1 MEKAPKQSGVRRLL
15 GSFSFL
21 KGNVLI
27 IILSWIVW
35 YPALALIGGYSQL
48 YIYGLGAS
56 AIVVGAITAV
66 STVILSI
73 VRILGGYI
81 ADRFGRKNVL
91 ISMSFA
97 SAFTYLIYALAPN
110 WQWVL
115 IATTLNSI
123 FLLYQPA
130 LIALRYDS
138 VPSEKRGFGFALTEF
153 LPGIVSLPAPFIAI
167 YLVLT
172 HGTVGGMRIA
182 YLVTFALGIA
192 AAVIWLF
199 LKETLPQRNDKRAS
213 FYSDFKREYS
223 EAMRFIFKKMRNVA
237 LLYILFNFA
246 YTGTGPFFAI
256 YAESFL
262 KLGDSGWGAMYAV
275 SFVLSFGLLI
285 PIGLTTDKI
294 GERRML
300 LVGIGFLS
308 LFSLVYATTL
318 SNEPFSLLIMVLAYA
333 AITLAYAG
341 YAKAVAKLEAD
352 FIPREKRGRVTA
364 ALSFVALLAGAAGS
378 ALGGFEY
385 HLINPRFPFVIL
397 TVFMAL
403 SFVVVLFRI
412 KEPETPE
419 Q

>member
-1 MEKAPKQSGVRRLL
+1 MEKAPKQSGIRRFLAN
-15 GSFSFL
+15 FSFL

-35 YPALALIGGYSQL
+35 YPALGLIGGYNQL
-48 YIYGLGAS
+48 YIYALGAS
-56 AIVVGAITAV
+56 AIIVGAINSV
-66 STVILSI
+66 STVTLSI

-91 ISMSFA
+91 TSMAFA

-115 IATTLNSI
+115 IAATLNSI

-130 LIALRYDS
+130 LVALRYDS

-153 LPGIVSLPAPFIAI
+153 LPGLVSLPAPFIAI

-172 HGTVGGMRIA
+172 NGTVGGMRIA
-182 YLVTFALGIA
+182 YLIAFALGII

-199 LKETLPQRNDKRAS
+199 LKETLPQRTDKRTS
-213 FYSDFKREYS
+213 FYSDFKKEYS
-223 EAMRFIFKKMRNVA
+223 EAMRFIFKRMNSVA

-246 YTGTGPFFAI
+246 FTGAGPFFSI
-256 YAESFL
+256 YAKSFL
-262 KLGDSGWGAMYAV
+262 KLGDFGWGIMYAV
-275 SFVLSFGLLI
+275 SFILNFALLI
-285 PIGLTTDKI
+285 PVGLATDKV

-300 LVGIGFLS
+300 LAGIGFLS
-308 LFSLVYATTL
+308 LFSLIYATAL
-318 SNEPFSLLIMVLAYA
+318 SNEPFTLLIMVLTYA
-333 AITLAYAG
+333 AMILAYAG

-364 ALSFVALLAGAAGS
+364 ALSFVALLASAAGS
-378 ALGGFEY
+378 AVGGFEY
-385 HLINPRFPFVIL
+385 YLINPRFPFVVL

-403 SFVVVLFRI
+403 SFIVVLFRI

>member
-1 MEKAPKQSGVRRLL
+1 MEKAPKQSRIRRFLAN
-15 GSFSFL
+15 FSFL

-35 YPALALIGGYSQL
+35 YPALGLIGGYSQL
-48 YIYGLGAS
+48 YIYALGAS
-56 AIVVGAITAV
+56 AIIVGAINSI
-66 STVILSI
+66 STVTLSI

-91 ISMSFA
+91 TIMSFA
-97 SAFTYLIYALAPN
+97 SAFTYLIYSLAPN

-115 IATTLNSI
+115 IAATLNSI

-153 LPGIVSLPAPFIAI
+153 LPGLVSLPAPFIAI

-172 HGTVGGMRIA
+172 NGTVGGMRIA
-182 YLVTFALGIA
+182 YLIAFALGII

-199 LKETLPQRNDKRAS
+199 LKETLPQRTDKRTS
-213 FYSDFKREYS
+213 FYSDFKKEYS
-223 EAMRFIFKKMRNVA
+223 EAMGFIFKRMHSVA

-246 YTGTGPFFAI
+246 FTGAGPFFSI
-256 YAESFL
+256 YAKSFL
-262 KLGDSGWGAMYAV
+262 NLGDFGWGVMYAV
-275 SFVLSFGLLI
+275 SFILNFAFLI
-285 PIGLTTDKI
+285 PVGLATDKI

-308 LFSLVYATTL
+308 LFSLIYATTL
-318 SNEPFSLLIMVLAYA
+318 SNEPFSLLIMVLTYA
-333 AITLAYAG
+333 AMILAYAG

-364 ALSFVALLAGAAGS
+364 ALSFVALLASAIGS
-378 ALGGFEY
+378 AVGGFEY
-385 HLINPRFPFVIL
+385 YLINPRFPFIVL

-403 SFVVVLFRI
+403 SFIVVLLRI
-412 KEPETPE
+412 KEPKTPE

>member
-1 MEKAPKQSGVRRLL
+1 MEKTPKQSRVRRLF

-27 IILSWIVW
+27 IILSWIIW

-48 YIYGLGAS
+48 YIRGLGAS
-56 AIVVGAITAV
+56 VIIVGAIN
-66 STVILSI
+66 SISLVILSI
-73 VRILGGYI
+73 VRILGGYV

-91 ISMSFA
+91 VSMSFA

-115 IATTLNSI
+115 IAATLNSI

-167 YLVLT
+167 YLVLKN
-172 HGTVGGMRIA
+172 GTVGGMRIA
-182 YLVTFALGIA
+182 YLIAFALGIA
-192 AAVIWLF
+192 AAVVWLF
-199 LKETLPQRNDKRAS
+199 LKETLPQRNDKKAS
-213 FYSDFKREYS
+213 FYSDFKKEYS
-223 EAMRFIFKKMRNVA
+223 EAIRFIFKKMRSVA

-246 YTGTGPFFAI
+246 YTGAGPFFSI
-256 YAESFL
+256 YAKSFL
-262 KLGDSGWGAMYAV
+262 NLGDFGWGVMYAV
-275 SFVLSFGLLI
+275 SFILSFTLLI
-285 PIGLTTDKI
+285 PIGLVTDKI
-294 GERRML
+294 GEKRML

-308 LFSLVYATTL
+308 LFSLIYASAL
-318 SNEPFSLLIMVLAYA
+318 SNEPLSLLIMVLAYT
-333 AITLAYAG
+333 AIILAYAG

-378 ALGGFEY
+378 ALGGLEY
-385 HLINPRFPFVIL
+385 YLINPRLPFVVL

-403 SFVVVLFRI
+403 SFIVVLFRI